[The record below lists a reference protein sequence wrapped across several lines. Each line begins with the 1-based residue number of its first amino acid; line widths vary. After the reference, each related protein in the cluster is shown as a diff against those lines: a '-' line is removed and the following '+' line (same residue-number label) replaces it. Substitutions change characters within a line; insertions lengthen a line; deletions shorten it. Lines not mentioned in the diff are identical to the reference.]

1 MNAFINILGGLMTTT
16 VCYVIHDYILP
27 QYCRPKSL
35 PKQKYNSFD
44 NIAVSLVHSTV
55 TGIGAIIAIRS
66 NPSIIED
73 MIFNYDDFSMFVTR
87 ISFGYF
93 LYDLLDMLRMNGWN
107 PIKMKEMTV
116 HHLCCIT
123 CFGIAITTGQ
133 YLGLA
138 MLVLNM
144 EINSIFL
151 HGRSLL
157 QYCQFRGTSYFAV
170 ASFLNVLTNITH
182 RQLIGMQVL
191 KWFYQLTLTSEEK
204 LVWVGFTSGIIIF
217 ALNVKL
223 LITCIKSDY
232 LRKRTE
238 NKF

>member
-1 MNAFINILGGLMTTT
+1 MAGIQCKLWFITYEVQNLNWNHAI
-16 VCYVIHDYILP
+16 
-27 QYCRPKSL
+27 
-35 PKQKYNSFD
+35 KYPR
-44 NIAVSLVHSTV
+44 VK
-55 TGIGAIIAIRS
+55 IIK
-66 NPSIIED
+66 
-73 MIFNYDDFSMFVTR
+73 IFGQNVNFR
-87 ISFGYF
+87 
-93 LYDLLDMLRMNGWN
+93 
-107 PIKMKEMTV
+107 KMKEMTV

-151 HGRSLL
+151 HGRWVLNKTRLFLNIWNDFRSLL
-157 QYCQFRGTSYFAV
+157 QYCQFRGTPYFAV
-170 ASFLNVLTNITH
+170 AAFLNVLTNITH

-238 NKF
+238 NKFWNSICFVYLFALGNTCNIC